1 MDKLTALRE
10 WMLKNGFF
18 GLLVPTADE
27 YQGEYV
33 APSARSQ
40 EWLTGF

>member
-18 GLLVPTADE
+18 GFLVPTADE

-33 APSARSQ
+33 AGLAKK
-40 EWLTGF
+40 LNG